1 MSRKEIINL
10 NNIVF
15 LLFSIAMLISP
26 ITPEFI
32 PLGQGF
38 FVVAAVNL
46 MFNNLIK
53 NHEQP

>member
-1 MSRKEIINL
+1 MNRKEIINI

-26 ITPEFI
+26 TTPEFI

-38 FVVAAVNL
+38 FSVAAVNL
-46 MFNNLIK
+46 VFNNAMK
-53 NHEQP
+53 K